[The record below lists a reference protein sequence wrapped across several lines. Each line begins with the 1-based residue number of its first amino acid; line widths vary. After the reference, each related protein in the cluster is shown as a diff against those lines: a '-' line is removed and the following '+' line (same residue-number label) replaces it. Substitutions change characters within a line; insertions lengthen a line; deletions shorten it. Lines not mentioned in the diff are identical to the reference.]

1 MIKLFEYQREVIE
14 KLKNGSILWGGV
26 GSGKSI
32 ASLGYYIYSCSGI
45 LISKSSDSKKAKKLK
60 PLYIITTANKRD
72 SGEWEQDYKALFL
85 NPENLIVDSWNNIEK
100 YKDIEGAFF
109 IFDEQKVIGNGSWSK
124 QFIKITKSNDWIL
137 ATATP
142 GDVWMDYVPVF
153 IANGFFR
160 NRTEFNQNHVVY
172 SPYSKYPKIE
182 RYENVGILE
191 FFKKQV
197 LVEMKYE
204 NSINISVENVD
215 VSFDM
220 DAYQK
225 ATKTRWNP
233 FTDEP
238 IKQISELYYVWRR
251 IVNSDEDR
259 INKLRVIFEKHSR
272 IIVFYNFNYELEKL
286 RTLADIFGCPVK
298 EYNGFNHDSLPE
310 GERWIYLVQYIAGAE
325 AWNCITTN
333 VVVYYSL
340 NYSYKLTSQAGGR
353 IDRTNTPFSKLYYYY
368 LVSRSP
374 IDSSIS
380 GSLIKKEDF
389 NEKKSTLKIALA

>member
-1 MIKLFEYQREVIE
+1 MINLFPYQREVIE

-32 ASLGYYIYSCSGI
+32 ASLGYYIYACSGI
-45 LISKSSDSKKAKKLK
+45 LISKGSDSKKAKNLK
-60 PLYIITTANKRD
+60 PIYIITTANKRD
-72 SGEWEQDYKALFL
+72 SGEWESDYEALCL
-85 NPENLIVDSWNNIEK
+85 DKSKLIIDSWNNIAK
-100 YKDIEGAFF
+100 YKEIKDCFF

-124 QFIKITKSNDWIL
+124 HFITIARNNLWIL

-142 GDVWMDYVPVF
+142 GDVWMDYAPVF

-172 SPYSKYPKIE
+172 SAYAKYPKID
-182 RYENVGILE
+182 RYENVGTLE
-191 FFKKQV
+191 FLKKQI
-197 LVEMKYE
+197 LVEMKYK
-204 NSINISVENVD
+204 NSIITKIENVE
-215 VSFDM
+215 VSFNQEI
-220 DAYQK
+220 YK
-225 ATKTRWNP
+225 ETTKRRWNP
-233 FTDEP
+233 FTNEP

-251 IVNSDEDR
+251 IVNSDPDR
-259 INKLRVIFEKHSR
+259 LNKLRLIFEKHSR
-272 IIVFYNFNYELEKL
+272 IIVFYNFNYELEML
-286 RTLADIFGCPVK
+286 RSLSQVYNCPIK

-333 VVVYYSL
+333 VVVYFTL

-353 IDRTNTPFSKLYYYY
+353 IDRANTPFSKLYYYY

-374 IDSSIS
+374 IDSDILN
-380 GSLIKKEDF
+380 SLIRKEDF
-389 NEKKSTLKIALA
+389 NENRSTLKNAFA